1 MVLRILCSYV
11 RYSLKVL
18 QQTSGWGKCRS
29 LGAAVRGW
37 EAACLVAT
45 AELAADRL
53 AIICLPLLVAGKG
66 GVSVSFCSIE
76 KQTRIQGRF
85 KK

>member
-1 MVLRILCSYV
+1 MVLHILCCSV
-11 RYSLKVL
+11 RYLLKVL
-18 QQTSGWGKCRS
+18 QQTSVWGKCRC
-29 LGAAVRGW
+29 LGAAVRDW
-37 EAACLVAT
+37 EVACLIVT

-53 AIICLPLLVAGKG
+53 VIICLPLLVAGKG
-66 GVSVSFCSIE
+66 GVSMSFCSIE